1 MIFWIASK
9 NFSSWDSGTNR
20 EIGGEKYKNMGLWK
34 LTFPSYGAFK
44 GRQAFLFSTRQIFC
58 QNVLCHIVAMI
69 VLKRLRIV
77 THFCAVSFS
86 VKSLFCGTNN
96 IFYSLENRLWDQTKK
111 WFWKYIKNKGKVISE
126 SFRNF
131 AHISSYLHL
140 KSIAWKWDYVIS
152 RKLQMSQALSRRL

>member
-1 MIFWIASK
+1 
-9 NFSSWDSGTNR
+9 
-20 EIGGEKYKNMGLWK
+20 MGLWK

-44 GRQAFLFSTRQIFC
+44 GRQTFLFSTRQIFC

-86 VKSLFCGTNN
+86 IKSLFCGTNN

-152 RKLQMSQALSRRL
+152 KNTNVTGFIKAIIKCSCKVLLDTCNLTPSTRPVFLLKAVEF